1 MEPNFVEARR
11 RGLERFINRV
21 ARHPVLGASRALHEF
36 LTNKDSKVSKKVST
50 SVVCAVERM
59 CLMKDV

>member
-21 ARHPVLGASRALHEF
+21 AGHPVLGASRVLHEF
-36 LTNKDSKVSKKVST
+36 LTNKDSKVSKKVT
-50 SVVCAVERM
+50 AAEVCTAVMM
-59 CLMKDV
+59 CVIKEV